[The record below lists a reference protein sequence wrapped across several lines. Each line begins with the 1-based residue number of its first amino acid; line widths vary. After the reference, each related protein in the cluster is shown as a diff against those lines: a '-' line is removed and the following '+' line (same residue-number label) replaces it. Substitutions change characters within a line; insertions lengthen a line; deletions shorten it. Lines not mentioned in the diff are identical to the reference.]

1 MLSESLPLAN
11 IPIAKNELCPFAAPE
26 SLPTPT
32 PTPSEK
38 TGGGSGSDSESGYGS
53 GSDKKNDAGIKTKS

>member
-11 IPIAKNELCPFAAPE
+11 IPIAKNELCPFAAPD
-26 SLPTPT
+26 SLPT

-38 TGGGSGSDSESGYGS
+38 TGGGSGSDAESGYGS
-53 GSDKKNDAGIKTKS
+53 GSEKKNDAGIKTKS